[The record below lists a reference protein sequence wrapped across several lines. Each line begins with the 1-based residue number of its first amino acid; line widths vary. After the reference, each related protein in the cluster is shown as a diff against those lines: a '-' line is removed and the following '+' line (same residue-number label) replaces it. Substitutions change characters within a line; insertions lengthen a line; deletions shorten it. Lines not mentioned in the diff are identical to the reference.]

1 LEEEEQSKA
10 EAKKQEILSA
20 ISLNRKKKLL
30 VMTEREKR
38 ARAAERRFLPIKCT
52 QCAQVISIE
61 PFEYQTFQ
69 FCSIECIAQYQ

>member
-1 LEEEEQSKA
+1 
-10 EAKKQEILSA
+10 
-20 ISLNRKKKLL
+20 
-30 VMTEREKR
+30 MTEREKR